1 MGYYKDKDGNLYNLK
16 SRHKELLPISEK
28 EFLEGLKRNELPE
41 DVKERMTIRNK
52 ISDLKAEL
60 SATDYK
66 CLKHVDGAL
75 TDEEYEPVKL
85 HRAEL
90 RAQINELESSLQK

>member
-16 SRHKELLPISEK
+16 SPHKELIPIREK
-28 EFLEGLKRNELPE
+28 EFLEGLKRNELPD
-41 DVKERMTIRNK
+41 DVKERIAIRTQ

-90 RAQINELESSLQK
+90 RARINELESSLQK